1 MNANRI
7 KIVKDDIDKFVNI
20 PISMQWD
27 FMGRDDSISEYEIDA
42 IKQVTGAPIDFEISR
57 FAGLLVT
64 FKPGIAIVCPA
75 SFILKVII
83 LFFP

>member
-42 IKQVTGAPIDFEISR
+42 IKQVTGEPTDFEISR
-57 FAGLLVT
+57 FAHNIFSNT
-64 FKPGIAIVCPA
+64 ESAINYD
-75 SFILKVII
+75 FN
-83 LFFP
+83 FYDY